1 MAGLGINFF
10 TTIVYA
16 INFGIVLFLLQR
28 FAYKPVLRML
38 EQRKQV
44 IADGLAAADK
54 ASAEA
59 AEQKAQFEKD
69 LAEAQKASQEQARKV
84 AEATEKMRQD
94 ILVAAK
100 AEAEEIKAKAK
111 EEADQEKQQV
121 LADLQKHTAD
131 LAMQITNK
139 VVGQAVDESA
149 QSKLVDQFL
158 AELGD
163 A

>member
-1 MAGLGINFF
+1 MEALGINVNGM
-10 TTIVYA
+10 IAYL
-16 INFGIVLFLLQR
+16 INFAVLVFVLQMLL
-28 FAYKPVLRML
+28 YKPVKGML
-38 EQRKQV
+38 AQRQQR
-44 IADGLAAADK
+44 IADALAASDRA
-54 ASAEA
+54 AEEA
-59 AEQKAQFEKD
+59 AQQRDEFEKE
-69 LAEAQKASQEQARKV
+69 LAKARQSSQEEARKA

-94 ILVAAK
+94 ILEAARQ
-100 AEAEEIKAKAK
+100 EAEDIKAKAR

-139 VVGQAVDESA
+139 VVGQAVDKSA